1 MTKYG
6 INKSKLKIKHAIDKD
21 NVALM
26 NTHNTPILSS
36 NQNHLLHHTF
46 YVPTGDIKASL
57 LIIHN
62 LAEHSGRYEN
72 VARYLADRGVLVL
85 TYDQLGHGQT
95 IKDAHELGFIDKSH
109 PIQLLSKDVVLM
121 MGVLKQY
128 TKQVLVSRDDG
139 KYSVPCFVMG
149 QGFGATLAQVVLAHH
164 ATSVQGAILL
174 GVSTGGKL
182 TYSLELALSLAN
194 LYNPAGRNRR
204 LMQLIQHYLLSKL
217 ATPISPSLWAWL
229 TENVASTQ
237 AVETDPL
244 SGYVPTNNGLW
255 TAYLL
260 LNKAHR
266 LNWYERLA
274 SDYPLLLMSGA
285 NDPVGNMG
293 QDVIKLQEVLGRAGK
308 QAVSVR
314 LYPNMRHEP
323 LQEMGCAKVYD
334 EIATW
339 IEYHSEKA
347 SK

>member
-1 MTKYG
+1 
-6 INKSKLKIKHAIDKD
+6 
-21 NVALM
+21 M
-26 NTHNTPILSS
+26 NTNNTPILSS

-62 LAEHSGRYEN
+62 LAEHSGRYAN

-95 IKDAHELGFIDKSH
+95 VKEVHELGFIDKAY

-121 MGVLKQY
+121 MRVLKQY
-128 TKQVLVSRDDG
+128 AKQVLVSKDDG
-139 KYSVPCFVMG
+139 RHSVPCFIMG
-149 QGFGATLAQVVLAHH
+149 QGFGATLIQVVLAHH
-164 ATSVQGAILL
+164 ATSFDGAILL
-174 GVSTGGKL
+174 GASMGGKFA
-182 TYSLELALSLAN
+182 YSLELALSLAN
-194 LYNPAGRNRR
+194 LYNPTGRNRR
-204 LMQLIQHYLLSKL
+204 LMQLIQQYLLSKL
-217 ATPISPSLWAWL
+217 STPISPSLWAWL
-229 TENVASTQ
+229 TENVTSTQ

-260 LNKAHR
+260 LNKANK
-266 LNWYERLA
+266 LKWYEHLV

-293 QDVIKLQEVLGRAGK
+293 QDVIRLQDVLRQAGK

-323 LQEMGCAKVYD
+323 LQEMECIKVYD
-334 EIATW
+334 EIAVW
-339 IEYHSEKA
+339 IEHHSDGVLR
-347 SK
+347 